1 MDHALRAQQIF
12 ENMGEKNLLCA
23 SYLMLAFLYMDLD
36 AEISKDYMVKS
47 KELLPQNTV
56 ILWKARNYGSLGNNY
71 RNMDQLDS
79 AIKYMSV
86 HLKMAEENHLNGE
99 IMIEK
104 NRFGYLYMKQAKL
117 DSAFTLINTGLQY
130 FKSIQSYR
138 MIAENYTTLG
148 KIRFRQGLEKRSLR
162 EQYLREAETNA
173 MEGLKY
179 ATKIGYL
186 FQQYSANKLLSD
198 ICAAEGKNVKAL
210 DYLRTAFTNYDS
222 IYGARIVSKASALS
236 WKNAED
242 LKGKQMELLKLHN
255 RQQLILVYASAIGF
269 IILVIVVIVIISSRR
284 RIKKAYLLVNNQKE
298 EIECQ
303 KEALE
308 STLDKLKQ
316 AQSQLIH
323 SEKMASLGMLTAGIA
338 HEINNP
344 VNFINSGAISLERD
358 YKDLQRLIQSL
369 GPLPSESQKIAEE
382 IGMDELLKIIP
393 QTIED
398 IKTGVQRTSEIVK
411 GLRNFTRLDASEL
424 KEADLHEGIDSNLLL
439 LSHKFKDRIRIVKE
453 YDKRIGSIKCYPGPL
468 NQVFI
473 NLFNNAI
480 DALEQKVKQGSSG
493 AEATET
499 QYLVY
504 KPLIVITTKLID
516 ENGQKQVKIE
526 ISDNGAGIPE
536 EIRDKLFDPFF
547 TTKEVGKGTGLG
559 LAICHGIIDKHGGD
573 INFEMNVNEG
583 TKFTITLP
591 VY

>member
-1 MDHALRAQQIF
+1 
-12 ENMGEKNLLCA
+12 